1 MIRLWAEPGVDPSR
15 LAVLRE
21 RLAGR
26 MPAEILVEP
35 PASGI
40 YLALTAAGL
49 ELRVADMPWQ
59 GLRADWLDAGL
70 DRRAREG
77 RRALIARA
85 LGLRGIA
92 TPHILDATCGL
103 GRDSAHLLRL
113 GCRVSAIERSPIV
126 AALVA
131 DAVERAATAGAA
143 WIGGW
148 CGIAVDEAPA
158 RLKELVASEFD
169 AIYLDPMFGGEQRS
183 ALPKRDLQM
192 LRRVVGG
199 DPDAGALL
207 EAARAT
213 GLRVAMKH
221 HPRSP
226 ALAPPDHQV
235 RGGRARFDVYLPAS
249 GS

>member
-1 MIRLWAEPGVDPSR
+1 MIGLWAEPGVDPG
-15 LAVLRE
+15 

-26 MPAEILVEP
+26 ITVETLVEP

-49 ELRVADMPWQ
+49 ELRVAGMPWQ
-59 GLRADWLDAGL
+59 GLRADWLDPGL

-77 RRALIARA
+77 RRALIARS

-92 TPHILDATCGL
+92 TPRILDATCGL

-113 GCRVSAIERSPIV
+113 GCRVTAIERSPVV

-131 DAVERAATAGAA
+131 DAAERAATAGVA

-148 CGIAVDEAPA
+148 QGVTVDDAPV
-158 RLKELVASEFD
+158 RLNDLTASDFD
-169 AIYLDPMFGGEQRS
+169 AIYLDPMFGGDRRS
-183 ALPKRDLQM
+183 ALPKRELQM
-192 LRRVVGG
+192 LRCVVGD

-207 EAARAT
+207 KAARAT

-235 RGGRARFDVYLPAS
+235 RGGRTRFDVYLPVS

>member
-1 MIRLWAEPGVDPSR
+1 MIGLWAEPGANP
-15 LAVLRE
+15 AC
-21 RLAGR
+21 LAGLASR
-26 MPAEILVEP
+26 IPADTIADP
-35 PASGI
+35 PAIGV

-85 LGLRGIA
+85 LGLRGKA
-92 TPHILDATCGL
+92 TPRILDATCGL

-113 GCRVSAIERSPIV
+113 GCRVTAIERSPVV
-126 AALVA
+126 ATLVE
-131 DAVERAATAGAA
+131 DAANRASTAGAT
-143 WIGGW
+143 WIAGW
-148 CGIAVDEAPA
+148 RGVTVDDAPV
-158 RLKELVASEFD
+158 RLNDLTASDFD
-169 AIYLDPMFGGEQRS
+169 AIYLDPMFGGDRRS
-183 ALPKRDLQM
+183 ALPKRELQM
-192 LRRVVGG
+192 LRRVVGD

-207 EAARAT
+207 KAARAT

-226 ALAPPDHQV
+226 ALARPDHQV
-235 RGGRARFDVYLPAS
+235 RGGRARFDVYLPVS